1 MKIRFDSA
9 KYECVLRDGFSEA
22 DTLYVNHCHP
32 LYEIIMV
39 VCGKIAINIE
49 NRRFAVSAGEIV
61 MVKPAEYHIITS
73 LDASEYRRFT
83 LLFDPS
89 LLPVEIREGIF
100 SKIAI
105 SPVLRHEDMPQ
116 LFKRLDM
123 TMRRE
128 DVGSYAPLIDA
139 LITELFYAIYE
150 AEELPAESQDD
161 RAMQAVLEYIGGHIT
176 ERIMLDEVAA
186 CALVSKSSV
195 CHMFKSR
202 MNISMKQYIL
212 QKKIAYAAELIKS
225 GTSAS
230 AAAEA
235 VGYENYA
242 GFYKMYKKF
251 LLSTPTKRS

>member
-105 SPVLRHEDMPQ
+105 SSPEERSAVFM
-116 LFKRLDM
+116 RL
-123 TMRRE
+123 
-128 DVGSYAPLIDA
+128 L
-139 LITELFYAIYE
+139 
-150 AEELPAESQDD
+150 
-161 RAMQAVLEYIGGHIT
+161 
-176 ERIMLDEVAA
+176 
-186 CALVSKSSV
+186 
-195 CHMFKSR
+195 
-202 MNISMKQYIL
+202 
-212 QKKIAYAAELIKS
+212 
-225 GTSAS
+225 
-230 AAAEA
+230 
-235 VGYENYA
+235 
-242 GFYKMYKKF
+242 
-251 LLSTPTKRS
+251 